1 MLSATDVRT
10 QTINSVVTETEIFI
24 INLNI
29 LNTTLAGNSTVSVT
43 RVSNTQ
49 VNGSYVIGTPIT
61 TATAN
66 AYYSVWQGNT
76 LSTNKTAQ
84 MNKVLDY
91 FNKLG
96 YTINRRSDDGASLY
110 WLISW

>member
-10 QTINSVVTETEIFI
+10 QTINSVATETEIFI

-29 LNTTLAGNSTVSVT
+29 LNTTLAGSSTVSVT
-43 RVSNTQ
+43 RTSNTE
-49 VNGSYVIGTPIT
+49 VNGSYVIGSPMT

-76 LSTNKTAQ
+76 LSTNKAAQ
-84 MNKVLDY
+84 MNKVIDY
-91 FNKLG
+91 FTKLG

>member
-10 QTINSVVTETEIFI
+10 QTINSVTTETEIFL

-29 LNTTLAGNSTVSVT
+29 LNSTAAGNSTVSVT
-43 RVSNTQ
+43 STTNTA
-49 VNGSYVIGTPIT
+49 VFGSYVIGTPIT
-61 TATAN
+61 AATGN
-66 AYYSVWQGNT
+66 VYYSVWQGNSV
-76 LSTNKTAQ
+76 STNKTAQ
-84 MNKVLDY
+84 MNKVIDY
-91 FNKLG
+91 YAKLG